1 MLHRSRLPPA
11 MVSDPR
17 REKKLPSLLRE
28 QRFASDNRCDS
39 VYWLLP
45 PVGPVLRSSPESI
58 QLPSR
63 AAPHQPLGGRLSVDF
78 LNVTLSN
85 EELTWERLIL
95 FLETARIVSAERGA
109 QLLDLPQSDLQ
120 AAEAL
125 LSKARRV
132 GLALR
137 RAFAAM
143 LRKQRIAGEWVEPI
157 NEILRITE
165 GHDEL
170 VSQQG
175 VWELEFIAREGGLDW
190 LLAAVARSARRSSRR
205 AATRP
210 FGSAPIPTVAS
221 FFMTSHARIAA
232 AGAPWPFVEIATK
245 LPLLRANT
253 PLPATHNRRR
263 FIFARFAYFGDSPF
277 DQGS

>member
-1 MLHRSRLPPA
+1 
-11 MVSDPR
+11 V
-17 REKKLPSLLRE
+17 
-28 QRFASDNRCDS
+28 
-39 VYWLLP
+39 
-45 PVGPVLRSSPESI
+45 
-58 QLPSR
+58 
-63 AAPHQPLGGRLSVDF
+63 
-78 LNVTLSN
+78 NVTLSN

-95 FLETARIVSAERGA
+95 FLETTRIVSAERGA
-109 QLLDLPQSDLQ
+109 QLLGLPQSDLQ

-170 VSQQG
+170 VSQEG

-190 LLAAVARSARRSSRR
+190 LLAAVARSGAEIIAEGARAPLRLCANPHCGLLFYDKSRTHRRRWCSMAVCGNRSKVATFARKHTSSRH
-205 AATRP
+205 T
-210 FGSAPIPTVAS
+210 
-221 FFMTSHARIAA
+221 
-232 AGAPWPFVEIATK
+232 
-245 LPLLRANT
+245 L
-253 PLPATHNRRR
+253 
-263 FIFARFAYFGDSPF
+263 
-277 DQGS
+277 